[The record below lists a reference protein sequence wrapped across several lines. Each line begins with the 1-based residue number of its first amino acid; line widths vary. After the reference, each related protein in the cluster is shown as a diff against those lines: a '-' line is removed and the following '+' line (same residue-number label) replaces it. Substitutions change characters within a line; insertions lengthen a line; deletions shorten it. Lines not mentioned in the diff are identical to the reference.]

1 MKPTFDTLTEEG
13 HKAFKAYRANLKEL
27 FLSHCEVMWQGTVL
41 KDTMSIIIRKAE
53 VTSEVQPNP
62 SASLNDVKSMI
73 DFASKRQA
81 KSTDELLCR
90 LIEDQDGK
98 KTSNPSINPSSS
110 SCTVTFAQT
119 NPQTSGTSVGS
130 TTRPNP

>member
-13 HKAFKAYRANLKEL
+13 HKAFEAYRADLKEL

-53 VTSEVQPNP
+53 GTSEVQPNP
-62 SASLNDVKSMI
+62 SPSLNDVKSMV

-81 KSTDELLCR
+81 KSTNELLCR
-90 LIEDQDGK
+90 LIEGQDGK
-98 KTSNPSINPSSS
+98 KLDNPSVNPSSS

-119 NPQTSGTSVGS
+119 NPQTSGTSAGS
-130 TTRPNP
+130 ATRPNP

>member
-13 HKAFKAYRANLKEL
+13 HKAFEAYRTDLKEL

-53 VTSEVQPNP
+53 VISEVQPNP
-62 SASLNDVKSMI
+62 SPSLNDVKSMV

-81 KSTDELLCR
+81 KSTNELLRR

-98 KTSNPSINPSSS
+98 KLDNPSINPSSS

-119 NPQTSGTSVGS
+119 NQQTSGTSVGS
-130 TTRPNP
+130 ATRPNP